1 MGNLNKE
8 SLHKNYKSQQEVDD
22 QNLGMTV
29 IFWIAAIIIASFFI
43 ISSIPWSTMDQFD
56 ILIGIVIVAFASAI
70 IVGTVKG
77 IRNNKHKDEAL
88 KRFNALSEFKAT
100 EYYLSK
106 TSGSSIGF
114 DNDRKKICFLD
125 NHNRPYIYNYNKI
138 LQCEVVVDGQ
148 TILKQSTTGT
158 LGRSILGGI
167 LGGGVGAIIGG
178 TSASK
183 TSKEKISNIELK
195 VIVNDVSN
203 PVFNIQFY
211 NSTSIL
217 LKHERRNVE
226 RWHAI
231 ICGLIVQGNK
241 EDITSIEKDSLDTVI
256 VGNLSVADE
265 LKKMKELLDVGVLTI
280 EEFNRQ
286 KTKLLR

>member
-1 MGNLNKE
+1 MDNLNKD
-8 SLHKNYKSQQEVDD
+8 SLRKNYKSQQEVDD
-22 QNLGMTV
+22 QKLGMTV
-29 IFWIAAIIIASFFI
+29 ILGVAAIIIVSFFI

-56 ILIGIVIVAFASAI
+56 ILIGNVIIAFASAI

-114 DNDRKKICFLD
+114 DDDRKKICFLD
-125 NHNRPYIYNYNKI
+125 IHNRPYIYNYNKI

-183 TSKEKISNIELK
+183 TLKEKISNIELK

-203 PVFNIQFY
+203 PIFNIQFY
-211 NSTSIL
+211 DSTSSIL

-231 ICGLIVQGNK
+231 MCGLIVQGNK
-241 EDITSIEKDSLDTVI
+241 EDTTSFEKDSLDTVI
-256 VGNLSVADE
+256 VSNLSVADE
-265 LKKMKELLDVGVLTI
+265 LRKMKELLDMGVLTI
-280 EEFNRQ
+280 EEFKKQNY
-286 KTKLLR
+286 